1 MDMADRAVELHFE
14 GYNCAQAVLASAGEF
29 TGLDEKD
36 ALAIAAG
43 FGGGLRCGEV
53 CGAVSGAV
61 MALGRVFPFNDC
73 ADTDAKEKIA
83 ELSRRFCAE
92 FKSRFGALRCE
103 DIVGERAHC
112 NEYISA
118 AAEMLESII
127 ENTK

>member
-1 MDMADRAVELHFE
+1 MSMESKAVELHLE
-14 GYNCAQAVLASAGEF
+14 GYNCAQAVLASACEF
-29 TGLDEKD
+29 TGLDEKE

-73 ADTDAKEKIA
+73 TDADAKEKIA

-112 NEYISA
+112 NEYISTA
-118 AAEMLESII
+118 AGMLEKYID
-127 ENTK
+127 NTK